1 MGKKNSTTLLQF
13 FVPLLLVFCYLGVCI
28 AINNITI
35 TQPLRHS
42 ETLFSSNQTFKL
54 GFFSPTNTTNHYVG
68 IMFNLPVM
76 TVIWVANREN
86 PLNDSSGTFT
96 ISEDGNL
103 VVLND
108 YKQILWSS
116 NVSNLSANCTA
127 NLMDTGNLVLQENGR
142 TVWESFQNPTDSFVN
157 NMRITAASRT
167 DEKKRL
173 SSWKS
178 PSDPSVG
185 DFSHGLEILQTAQ
198 IIIWKRN
205 EIYWRSGPWNGVLF
219 IGIPIMNSVYNNGF
233 EVVGDRPDDGYFS
246 FKFSDGLSLL
256 YYQLT
261 SDGTIVEK
269 VWVEGNKDWLVTS
282 STVPTECDVYGKCGP
297 FGSCK
302 AGDSPIC
309 KCLKGFEPRDK
320 EEWDKGNWTGGCT
333 RKKPLQQCGR
343 NITAADQDGFL
354 KLGGVKVPDLAQWK
368 SNLQDDCDT
377 SCLKNCSCV
386 AYAYYRGLGCVH
398 WSGNL
403 IDIQQFSVGG
413 ADLYVRLAYSELE
426 NKKDMKVIISSV
438 VVVGFLA
445 LAGSAYVCWKFF
457 AKHRGKKQECLQ
469 SLVEAMDLHGIEND
483 LPLYT
488 YEALASATDNFHSG
502 NKLGKGGFG
511 QVFKGKLLD
520 GQEIA
525 VKRLSKSSGQGI
537 NEFINEV
544 VLISRLQHRNLVKLL
559 GCCVEKEEKML
570 VYELLPNGSL
580 DSYIFDSSK
589 QDLLEWNRRVLIIQG
604 IGRGLLYLH
613 RDSRLKIIHR
623 DLKASNILLDEEL
636 NAKISDFGLARILG
650 GKQDQDNTT
659 RVVGTYGYMS
669 PEYAMLGRFSEKSDI
684 YSFGILLLEIVT
696 GRRNSGYSH
705 GEDEICLSRYA
716 WEMWNAGDVMK
727 LTNMTSVLEA
737 NIEMEILRY
746 VNVGLLCVQE
756 EEKDRPNVSAILSML
771 NSEISELPHPKLPAF
786 TGKMVTSKS
795 ELSQQRVYS
804 VNNCTVSIIQ
814 AR

>member
-1 MGKKNSTTLLQF
+1 MTLSGEMGKKNSTTLLQF

-157 NMRITAASRT
+157 TMRITAASRT

-185 DFSHGLEILQTAQ
+185 DFSNGLEILQTAQ

-233 EVVGDRPDDGYFS
+233 EVVGDRPADGYFS
-246 FKFSDGLSLL
+246 FKFSDGLPLL

-368 SNLQDDCDT
+368 SNLPDDCDT
-377 SCLKNCSCV
+377 LCLKNCSCA

-413 ADLYVRLAYSELE
+413 ADLYVRLAHSELG
-426 NKKDMKVIISSV
+426 NNIFSSV
-438 VVVGFLA
+438 
-445 LAGSAYVCWKFF
+445 
-457 AKHRGKKQECLQ
+457 Q
-469 SLVEAMDLHGIEND
+469 
-483 LPLYT
+483 
-488 YEALASATDNFHSG
+488 
-502 NKLGKGGFG
+502 
-511 QVFKGKLLD
+511 
-520 GQEIA
+520 
-525 VKRLSKSSGQGI
+525 
-537 NEFINEV
+537 
-544 VLISRLQHRNLVKLL
+544 
-559 GCCVEKEEKML
+559 
-570 VYELLPNGSL
+570 
-580 DSYIFDSSK
+580 
-589 QDLLEWNRRVLIIQG
+589 
-604 IGRGLLYLH
+604 
-613 RDSRLKIIHR
+613 
-623 DLKASNILLDEEL
+623 
-636 NAKISDFGLARILG
+636 
-650 GKQDQDNTT
+650 
-659 RVVGTYGYMS
+659 
-669 PEYAMLGRFSEKSDI
+669 
-684 YSFGILLLEIVT
+684 
-696 GRRNSGYSH
+696 
-705 GEDEICLSRYA
+705 
-716 WEMWNAGDVMK
+716 
-727 LTNMTSVLEA
+727 
-737 NIEMEILRY
+737 
-746 VNVGLLCVQE
+746 
-756 EEKDRPNVSAILSML
+756 
-771 NSEISELPHPKLPAF
+771 
-786 TGKMVTSKS
+786 
-795 ELSQQRVYS
+795 
-804 VNNCTVSIIQ
+804 
-814 AR
+814 